1 MQTSPPTRRTNLSA
15 LGIAV
20 AIAACLAIACFTWAR
35 NIQEERL
42 HSVAPEFCDAK
53 LHGVALIRE
62 AFSRPD
68 TLVFLGSSE
77 LIPTVP
83 MRGVDFFSEAP
94 TGFSMFPVG
103 KAGTTALS
111 VLQKLGGA
119 GDTLRGKKV
128 VLSLSPSFF
137 QNEQVDAKYFAGN
150 SSKLQTKEF
159 LWNSGYSEDLRQ
171 SAALNL
177 LRYPR
182 AYEGDWILE
191 FTLRR
196 MAGAG
201 KIDRLMLACIAPLA
215 SLDRAVCRLQDH
227 VEASLA
233 LLNASEDDQMPD
245 AAPLAA
251 GKRGMVNWDELLKKA
266 EAQSKALAAR
276 TVKKPFKSIRDKG
289 TGDSQFLRTLKN
301 AEEWKHF
308 ELVLRLI
315 KEAGAEPLVMSMPLH
330 VDVLEAQGVSADARS
345 YFGKQ
350 LRGLTQ
356 KYGVPL
362 VYFEKHEN
370 DPVFFVD
377 QFDHIGSKG
386 WWYYNKVV
394 DDFYHN
400 RLSPGSVVSL

>member
-1 MQTSPPTRRTNLSA
+1 MKTSPPTGRANLSA
-15 LGIAV
+15 LGIA
-20 AIAACLAIACFTWAR
+20 AAVSACVISSCFFWAR
-35 NIQEERL
+35 NIQEARL

-83 MRGVDFFSEAP
+83 MRGVEFFAEAP

-159 LWNSGYSEDLRQ
+159 LWNGIYSEDLRR
-171 SAALNL
+171 SAAQNL
-177 LRYPR
+177 LRYPQ

-191 FTLRR
+191 CTLRR

-201 KIDRLMLACIAPLA
+201 KVDRLMLALIAPLA

-233 LLNASEDDQMPD
+233 LLNASEDDQVLD
-245 AAPLAA
+245 AAPLSTS
-251 GKRGMVNWDELLKKA
+251 KRSMINWDELLKKA

-276 TVKKPFKSIRDKG
+276 TARKPIKAIRDKG
-289 TGDSQFLRTLKN
+289 TGDSQFLTKLKN

-330 VDVLEAQGVSADARS
+330 VDVLEAQGVSPDARS

-350 LRGLTQ
+350 LRGLTK

-386 WWYYNKVV
+386 WWYYNKAL

-400 RLSPGSVVSL
+400 RLGTGSVAAL

>member
-1 MQTSPPTRRTNLSA
+1 ML
-15 LGIAV
+15 L
-20 AIAACLAIACFTWAR
+20 ACFLWAR
-35 NIQEERL
+35 GVQEDRL

-83 MRGVDFFSEAP
+83 MRGVDFFSQAP

-159 LWNSGYSEDLRQ
+159 LWNTAFSADLRQ
-171 SAALNL
+171 AAAQNI
-177 LRYPR
+177 LRYPQ
-182 AYEGDWILE
+182 AYEGDWVLE
-191 FTLRR
+191 FTLRCLASAKR
-196 MAGAG
+196 L
-201 KIDRLMLACIAPLA
+201 DRLMLALIWPFA
-215 SLDRAVCRLQDH
+215 SMDRAVCRLQDH

-233 LLNASEDDQMPD
+233 LLNASDDD
-245 AAPLAA
+245 RLDTVSSASTV
-251 GKRGMVNWDELLKKA
+251 KRSGINWDELLKKA

-276 TVKKPFKSIRDKG
+276 TARKPLKAVRDKG
-289 TGDSQFLRTLKN
+289 TGDSQFLSRLKN

-315 KEAGAEPLVMSMPLH
+315 REAGAEPLVMSMPLH

-345 YFGKQ
+345 HFGKQ
-350 LRGLTQ
+350 LRGLTE
-356 KYGVPL
+356 KYRVPL

-400 RLSPGSVVSL
+400 RLGPGSVAAL

>member
-1 MQTSPPTRRTNLSA
+1 LSA
-15 LGIAV
+15 LGIA
-20 AIAACLAIACFTWAR
+20 ATIAACMVFACFVWAR

-83 MRGVDFFSEAP
+83 MRGVDFFSQAP

-159 LWNSGYSEDLRQ
+159 LWNTGFSEELRQ
-171 SAALNL
+171 AAAQNI
-177 LRYPR
+177 LRYPQ
-182 AYEGDWILE
+182 AYEGDWMLE

-196 MAGAG
+196 LADSKRA
-201 KIDRLMLACIAPLA
+201 DRLMLALIWPFA
-215 SLDRAVCRLQDH
+215 SFDRAVCRLQDH

-233 LLNASEDDQMPD
+233 LLNASDDDQMVD
-245 AAPLAA
+245 ASPLPIA
-251 GKRGMVNWDELLKKA
+251 KRSVVNWDELLKKA

-276 TVKKPFKSIRDKG
+276 TARKPFKVIRDKG
-289 TGDSQFLRTLKN
+289 TGDSQFLSRLKN

-315 KEAGAEPLVMSMPLH
+315 REAGAEPLVMSMPLH
-330 VDVLEAQGVSADARS
+330 VDVLEAQGVSPDARS

-356 KYGVPL
+356 KYRVPL

-400 RLSPGSVVSL
+400 RLSPGSVASL